1 MILVAWLRV
10 EEDNTEHCKDEA
22 YVGIRVEELSDQL
35 VSGEMEKK
43 ESRNTGNCALSTWM
57 H

>member
-43 ESRNTGNCALSTWM
+43 ESRNTGNCAFSTWM